1 MHVRLAFCFSTSK
14 ITMTPSREISCRI
27 TRVRSSVL
35 VGEDVDIVFGTALC
49 WYMYTFL
56 ASFALG
62 SSITAWKT
70 ETVWML
76 VMELLVVKLIPFIF
90 TPDIIL
96 LPPRIGSVDF

>member
-1 MHVRLAFCFSTSK
+1 MLLNFENNDDTLK
-14 ITMTPSREISCRI
+14 GNQLPNYT
-27 TRVRSSVL
+27 VRSSVL
-35 VGEDVDIVFGTALC
+35 VGEDVNIVFGTALC

-76 VMELLVVKLIPFIF
+76 VMELLVVKLIPFVF